1 MLLSAGIPFMK
12 PNQLHAFAAVAAQL
26 SIRGAAR
33 VLGISQP
40 AVTKIVRELERELSD
55 QTKENRELLKLKIDM
70 LRERIESERSRA
82 GRVSFN

>member
-1 MLLSAGIPFMK
+1 MK

-40 AVTKIVRELERELSD
+40 AVTKIVRELEREVGAPLVKAARLISS
-55 QTKENRELLKLKIDM
+55 L
-70 LRERIESERSRA
+70 
-82 GRVSFN
+82 